1 MRLLLADGSAR
12 TGSYTGRAGL
22 HFLHRTGPGLPLID
36 EVSGPYRAG
45 DVLAVEVV
53 RGRAQVLEDARARL
67 HGERVPGRELAT
79 RDGYE
84 RRLQILARAV
94 AGAGGDWR
102 REMQLRRQF
111 REAADR
117 IALAGGKRAWLLAAA
132 KWAMRS
138 NTPPTMADLWVED
151 VASPSCL
158 ARPRPQ
164 DFDPD
169 PRARRRRAPLP
180 PHVRADPRSIPN
192 MLHALRAASLEARV
206 TRLGDPPWDR
216 GHIQV
221 EMPIKGRSRFVAV
234 GERDGRGRMRWRAV
248 WDGNESAAGQRR
260 HLRALRCDAHAR
272 MEEVL
277 RRGRLGVQLDLFC
290 PLP

>member
-1 MRLLLADGSAR
+1 
-12 TGSYTGRAGL
+12 
-22 HFLHRTGPGLPLID
+22 
-36 EVSGPYRAG
+36 
-45 DVLAVEVV
+45 
-53 RGRAQVLEDARARL
+53 
-67 HGERVPGRELAT
+67 
-79 RDGYE
+79 
-84 RRLQILARAV
+84 
-94 AGAGGDWR
+94 
-102 REMQLRRQF
+102 
-111 REAADR
+111 
-117 IALAGGKRAWLLAAA
+117 
-132 KWAMRS
+132 
-138 NTPPTMADLWVED
+138 
-151 VASPSCL
+151 
-158 ARPRPQ
+158 
-164 DFDPD
+164 
-169 PRARRRRAPLP
+169 
-180 PHVRADPRSIPN
+180 

-221 EMPIKGRSRFVAV
+221 ETSIKGRSRFVAV